1 MSAYQILCFVL
12 LAVFVLSVDSFDIYD
27 QFSKKVTE
35 KPSVPIV
42 TSETLS
48 LSQRASVIIDFKA
61 SSRLRLNSSSISEN
75 GTSFWTSAYSRIK
88 LSIFS
93 SMINPPL
100 KIPYR
105 TYYNNQSDL
114 STLNCISVKKIIKNA
129 LRPEHFPLFDWEI

>member
-48 LSQRASVIIDFKA
+48 LSQRASVIIGEYETF
-61 SSRLRLNSSSISEN
+61 
-75 GTSFWTSAYSRIK
+75 
-88 LSIFS
+88 
-93 SMINPPL
+93 
-100 KIPYR
+100 
-105 TYYNNQSDL
+105 
-114 STLNCISVKKIIKNA
+114 SVK
-129 LRPEHFPLFDWEI
+129 